1 MERFGL
7 GDSFA
12 LFLGREQAP
21 IGLSRQEVVSR
32 CRRSACFLN
41 VMGYLEDP
49 EILDSV
55 PRRVFLDIDPGFG
68 QMWRALELHDSFA
81 GHEQWVT
88 IGENIGQPDCAIP
101 TCGLGW
107 ITTPQPI
114 VLERWPASRD
124 AGQWITSV
132 GAWRG
137 PYGPVDYLGKS
148 YGLRV
153 HEFRKFATLPLRCGR
168 RFQAALDIHSAEV
181 NDLALLDDNDWM
193 RIDPLA
199 VAGDPMLYQAYIQ
212 SSRAELMIAKNMY
225 VQTQSGWFSDRSI
238 CYLASGRPVLAQDT
252 GIRRLYPTGEG
263 LLTFNNLE
271 EAVAAVEELDRNYD
285 RHQRAARA
293 LAEAYFDSDKVL
305 TRLLNKLGV

>member
-1 MERFGL
+1 MQQARMTGTIVIAGSLAQKPRYGGHTWVFLQYLLGFRRLGWDVLFLDRLEPDMCLDSFGQPCRLEQSINLSYFIDVMERFGL
-7 GDSFA
+7 DDSFA
-12 LFLGREQAP
+12 LFHGREQAP

-41 VMGYLEDP
+41 VMGFLEDP
-49 EILDSV
+49 EIVDSV

-68 QMWRALELHDSFA
+68 QMWRALGLHDSFA

-88 IGENIGQPDCAIP
+88 IGENIGRPDCAIP

-212 SSRAELMIAKNMY
+212 SSRAE
-225 VQTQSGWFSDRSI
+225 
-238 CYLASGRPVLAQDT
+238 
-252 GIRRLYPTGEG
+252 
-263 LLTFNNLE
+263 
-271 EAVAAVEELDRNYD
+271 
-285 RHQRAARA
+285 
-293 LAEAYFDSDKVL
+293 
-305 TRLLNKLGV
+305 